1 MEEKCVCLCLF
12 FEFLLLNN
20 TSRGLELSFSIED
33 IMCFRGGF
41 ISMGSLDQLK
51 LAMEK
56 YQQLF
61 SWLLPFTKF
70 SVY

>member
-1 MEEKCVCLCLF
+1 M
-12 FEFLLLNN
+12 
-20 TSRGLELSFSIED
+20 ELSFSIED

-41 ISMGSLDQLK
+41 NSMGSLDQLK

-61 SWLLPFTKF
+61 SWMLSFTKF